1 MAKKEKETVA
11 LNNLSE
17 LTNHLRLSEK
27 KNTLIFAH
35 NGTGKTRLSM
45 AFKDKGKESGDR
57 DTLYFNAF
65 TEDLFSWDND
75 LDNDTNR
82 SLKFNRRSHFFDGLD
97 GVDMESRIRPFLHRY
112 ADFDFTIDYTE
123 NKIVFYRNKTGIRV
137 TSSGGIRRT
146 SNGGMRLTNQK
157 IDNIK
162 ISRGEENIF
171 VWCFFL
177 AVAQM
182 AIDEDEKYSWVKY
195 LYIDDP
201 ISSLDDNN
209 AVAVASH
216 LCQLLKR
223 GDNKLKTVIS
233 THHGIFFNV
242 LHNELKNAPKY
253 FLNKLQSND
262 GYSLINT
269 TDTPF
274 FHHIVLVKLLH
285 RAMESGKL
293 YTYHFSVLRNV
304 LEKTAAFHGF
314 SNFSE
319 CIKVD
324 SDDTDGIIHARRV
337 NILSHGNYSLF
348 EPIEMQE
355 ENKEHFRSVLTSFM
369 ETYKFNEELFQ
380 ELDKG
385 EIV

>member
-1 MAKKEKETVA
+1 MAKETIT
-11 LNNLSE
+11 LDGLPE
-17 LTNHLRLSEK
+17 LANHLRSSEK

-45 AFKDKGKESGDR
+45 AFKDKGKDGSDR

-75 LDNDTNR
+75 LDHDTNR
-82 SLKFNRRSHFFDGLD
+82 ALKFNRSSHFFDGLD
-97 GVDMESRIRPFLHRY
+97 GVDMESRIRPFLHCY
-112 ADFDFTIDYTE
+112 ADFDFTIDYPK
-123 NKIVFYRNKTGIRV
+123 NKIVFNRIEHIPLADSDGVLIADGDGAVFVVPEKVN
-137 TSSGGIRRT
+137 
-146 SNGGMRLTNQK
+146 
-157 IDNIK
+157 NIK

-182 AIDEDEKYSWVKY
+182 AIDKDDKYSWVKY

-223 GDNKLKTVIS
+223 EDNKLKTVIS

-242 LHNELKNAPKY
+242 LHNELNNRAPKY

-262 GYSLINT
+262 GYSLIDT

-293 YTYHFSVLRNV
+293 YTYHFSILRNI

-380 ELDKG
+380 KLDKG
-385 EIV
+385 EIQ

>member
-1 MAKKEKETVA
+1 MAKETIT
-11 LNNLSE
+11 LDGLPE
-17 LTNHLRLSEK
+17 LADHLRSSEK

-45 AFKDKGKESGDR
+45 AFKDKGKEGGDR

-65 TEDLFSWDND
+65 TEDLFYWDND
-75 LDNDTNR
+75 LEHDTNR
-82 SLKFNRRSHFFDGLD
+82 SLKFNRSSHFFDGLD
-97 GVDMESRIRPFLHRY
+97 GEGVDMESRIRPFLHRY
-112 ADFDFTIDYTE
+112 TDFDFHIDYNE
-123 NKIVFYRNKTGIRV
+123 NKIVFSRFENQDLITEDGDNLISEDGEQFVVRNKV
-137 TSSGGIRRT
+137 E
-146 SNGGMRLTNQK
+146 
-157 IDNIK
+157 NIK

-182 AIDEDEKYSWVKY
+182 AIDKDDKYSWVRY

-209 AVAVASH
+209 VVAVASH

-223 GDNKLKTVIS
+223 EDNQLKTIIS

-242 LHNELKNAPKY
+242 LHNELNNRAPKY
-253 FLNKLQSND
+253 FLNKLQSTD
-262 GYSLINT
+262 GYSLIDT

-285 RAMESGKL
+285 RAMVSGNL
-293 YTYHFSVLRNV
+293 YTYHFSILRNV

-324 SDDTDGIIHARRV
+324 SDDTDGMIHARRV

-369 ETYKFNEELFQ
+369 GTYKFNEELFK

-385 EIV
+385 EI